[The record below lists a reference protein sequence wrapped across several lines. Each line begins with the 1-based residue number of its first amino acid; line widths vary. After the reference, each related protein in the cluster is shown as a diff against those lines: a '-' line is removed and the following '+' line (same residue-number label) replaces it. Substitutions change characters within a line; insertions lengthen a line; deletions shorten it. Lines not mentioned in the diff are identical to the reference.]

1 MGKDINEIENREK
14 IMKRISKRK
23 KKTNKLLFIVTIVI
37 AISFIG
43 MMAYAIDFFGKGMF
57 KTSPQELL
65 IEYMNY
71 IPKQSYEKRRT
82 LS

>member
-1 MGKDINEIENREK
+1 
-14 IMKRISKRK
+14 MKRISKRK

-57 KTSPQELL
+57 KTSP
-65 IEYMNY
+65 
-71 IPKQSYEKRRT
+71 
-82 LS
+82 